1 MFNIL
6 TNLYL
11 VHQNV
16 FAFVILLAI
25 TAIIFAV
32 KHNYKIAL
40 IVGVLFVV
48 ANIGCYK
55 MTNNSTWEREFML
68 SDEFPTS
75 YTLYESNVDSI
86 PVIEF
91 KDSTKFEF
99 NPTDRNKW
107 VVKGIDSTKTEHL
120 LHWCWIDDKWE
131 NFSKIDLVAGIWG
144 ENAGKKIRGSSEKR
158 LNYTTE

>member
-40 IVGVLFVV
+40 IIGVLFVV

-55 MTNNSTWEREFML
+55 MTNNSTWEREF
-68 SDEFPTS
+68 
-75 YTLYESNVDSI
+75 I
-86 PVIEF
+86 
-91 KDSTKFEF
+91 
-99 NPTDRNKW
+99 
-107 VVKGIDSTKTEHL
+107 
-120 LHWCWIDDKWE
+120 
-131 NFSKIDLVAGIWG
+131 
-144 ENAGKKIRGSSEKR
+144 
-158 LNYTTE
+158 

>member
-40 IVGVLFVV
+40 IIGVLFVV

-55 MTNNSTWEREFML
+55 MTNNSTWERVYMRMSQKNTQSL
-68 SDEFPTS
+68 AGYMNGSK
-75 YTLYESNVDSI
+75 TLY
-86 PVIEF
+86 
-91 KDSTKFEF
+91 
-99 NPTDRNKW
+99 
-107 VVKGIDSTKTEHL
+107 
-120 LHWCWIDDKWE
+120 
-131 NFSKIDLVAGIWG
+131 
-144 ENAGKKIRGSSEKR
+144 
-158 LNYTTE
+158 